1 MKRIISYI
9 PIVFLLVTLMSCSQ
23 VAIEDGRWEGIVTLK
38 DTRFFIY
45 LKAEDQSLFLSIP
58 EMLATDIPAE
68 DVRMKGDTLSFTIP
82 IGTSTMRYLLTIG
95 TQGLDGKILYDNAGG
110 TVMLREGRYTV
121 EHRRLEQ
128 PQRTGTPVSIDT
140 PTGTLHGTHLVPEGE
155 GPFPTVLIIA
165 GSGPTDRDGNSEL
178 LVESNDS
185 LWHLAHELKD
195 AGIASIRYDKIGV
208 GESIPAQDFSFE
220 GATFDD
226 FVDDAVRWLEY
237 LSRNRTVSRLGIV
250 GHSEGSLIGILAAEM
265 HQVDF
270 LVSVAGNGD
279 PIDEQMVKQI
289 SRIDEEAS
297 IILEKRLEEVS
308 RSEYRETGN
317 LLVDSF
323 IPLGRELYLQTWMS
337 YDPTEELRKLDIP
350 TLVTWGDR
358 DERLVAENDRFPQEG
373 MPENIEFMEI
383 RDMGHMLRFARND
396 LELQRSYKDRNIELH
411 PKFIETVVDF
421 IRRQK

>member
-23 VAIEDGRWEGIVTLK
+23 AAIEDGRWEGIVTLK

-140 PTGTLHGTHLVPEGE
+140 PTGTLYGTHLVPEGE

-237 LSRNRTVSRLGIV
+237 LSRDRTVSRLGIV
-250 GHSEGSLIGILAAEM
+250 GHSE
-265 HQVDF
+265 
-270 LVSVAGNGD
+270 
-279 PIDEQMVKQI
+279 
-289 SRIDEEAS
+289 EEAS

>member
-1 MKRIISYI
+1 MKRMLSYI
-9 PIVFLLVTLMSCSQ
+9 PIVFLLVTLTGCTQAAMK
-23 VAIEDGRWEGIVTLK
+23 DGRWEGIVTVK
-38 DTRFFIY
+38 DTRFFIH
-45 LKAEDQSLFLSIP
+45 LKAENQSLFLSIP

-68 DVRMKGDTLSFTIP
+68 DVRMKGDTLSFTIH
-82 IGTSTMRYLLTIG
+82 IGTSTMRYLLTMG
-95 TQGLDGKILYDNAGG
+95 EQGLDGKILYDNASG

-140 PTGTLHGTHLVPEGE
+140 ATGTLRGTHLTPDGE

-178 LVESNDS
+178 LVESNDN

-208 GESIPAQDFSFE
+208 GESIPAQDFTFE

-226 FVDDAVRWLEY
+226 FVDDAVRWLKY
-237 LSRNRTVSRLGIV
+237 LSRDRSVSRVGIV
-250 GHSEGSLIGILAAEM
+250 GHSEGSLIGILAADM
-265 HQVDF
+265 HRVDF

-289 SRIDEEAS
+289 SRIDEEAAM
-297 IILEKRLEEVS
+297 ILAQRLEEVS

-337 YDPTEELRKLDIP
+337 YDPTEELRKLNMP
-350 TLVTWGDR
+350 TLVIWGAR

-373 MPENIEFMEI
+373 MPGNIEFKEI
-383 RDMGHMLRFARND
+383 RDMGHMLRIARND
-396 LELQRSYKDRNIELH
+396 SDLQRSYKDHSIALH
-411 PKFIETVVDF
+411 PQFIDTVVDF
-421 IRRQK
+421 IRRQE

>member
-1 MKRIISYI
+1 MYYI
-9 PIVFLLVTLMSCSQ
+9 GILVMAVTLMGCSQ
-23 VAIEDGRWEGIVTLK
+23 PMLEDGRWEGIVTVK

-45 LKAEDQSLFLSIP
+45 LKAEDQKLFLSIP

-68 DVRMKGDTLSFTIP
+68 DVKRKGDTVSFTIP

-95 TQGLDGKILYDNAGG
+95 TQGFDGKILYDNASG

-128 PQRTGTPVSIDT
+128 PQRTGKPVSIETD
-140 PTGTLHGTHLVPEGE
+140 TGTLQGTHLIPEGK
-155 GPFPTVLIIA
+155 GPFSTVLIIA

-178 LVESNDS
+178 LVESNDN
-185 LWHLAHELKD
+185 LWHLAHDLQD
-195 AGIASIRYDKIGV
+195 AGIASLRYDKIGV
-208 GESIPAQDFSFE
+208 GESIPAKDFTFE

-226 FVDDAVRWLEY
+226 FVNDAVRWLEY
-237 LSRNRTVSRLGIV
+237 LSLDGTVDTLGIV
-250 GHSEGSLIGILAAEM
+250 GHSEGSLIGILAAEK
-265 HQVDF
+265 HPVDF
-270 LVSVAGNGD
+270 LISVAGNGD

-297 IILEKRLEEVS
+297 VILEKRLEEVS

-337 YDPTEELRKLDIP
+337 YDPTEELRKLDMP

-358 DERLVAENDRFPQEG
+358 DERLVADDDRFPQTG
-373 MPENIEFMEI
+373 MPENIEFKEI
-383 RDMGHMLRFARND
+383 KDMGHMLRIARND
-396 LELQRSYKDRNIELH
+396 LELQRSYKDRTIALH

-421 IRRQK
+421 IRRQH